1 MSEEQS
7 GTAGAARILLV
18 LPAQSYRVEAFVRAA
33 ERMRVDLS
41 LATDL
46 PAAFARQGRPTIA
59 VDLGKPEEAARAI
72 VEAARATPFA
82 AVLGTNEASAL
93 VAALASQALGLPAS
107 SPEGALAARDKRRM
121 RALFAA
127 HGVPSPSFRTLPR
140 GEDPGPLLEGLRFPC
155 VVKPPMLTGSQGVI
169 RADTPEELT
178 GALARVRRI
187 LERHPAQASGD
198 PSFHDVIV
206 EDYLPGREVAVE
218 ALMTDGQLTPLA
230 IFDKPDDLS
239 GPFFEETLYVTPSRL
254 DAAEQADIL
263 DVASRAAR
271 AMGLTHGPIHAE
283 LRTHRGRAAM
293 VELAGR
299 SIGGLCSR
307 VFQLAAGPLED
318 LLLAHA
324 LGLPVAP
331 RAQGLAAAA
340 GVMMMPIPRSGV
352 LREVSGLEEAR
363 ALPGV
368 DSVTVSLQ
376 PGEAIR
382 ALPEGASY
390 LGFIFAHGDSPA
402 EVERALRRAF
412 AALRFTWAP
421 LLETLG

>member
-1 MSEEQS
+1 MDRGER
-7 GTAGAARILLV
+7 GAETGRRILLV
-18 LPAQSYRVEAFVRAA
+18 LPAQSYRVEAFMRAA
-33 ERMRVDLS
+33 ERMEVDLW

-46 PAAFARQGRPTIA
+46 PAAFARTGRPVIA
-59 VDLGKPEEAARAI
+59 VDLGKPEEAASVIAAAGRA
-72 VEAARATPFA
+72 APFA
-82 AVLGTNEASAL
+82 AVLGTNEGSAL
-93 VAALASQALGLPAS
+93 VAALASAALGLAAS

-140 GEDPGPLLEGLRFPC
+140 DVDPGLLLEGLRFPC

-169 RADTPEELT
+169 RADTPEELDR
-178 GALARVRRI
+178 ALARVRRI
-187 LERHPAQASGD
+187 LDHHPSPSSSD

-230 IFDKPDDLS
+230 IFDKPDDLR
-239 GPFFEETLYVTPSRL
+239 GPFFEETIYVTPSRL
-254 DAAEQADIL
+254 DAEAQADLL
-263 DVASRAAR
+263 DVAARAAR

-283 LRTHRGRAAM
+283 LRTHAGRAAM

-324 LGLPVAP
+324 LGLPIAA
-331 RAQGLAAAA
+331 RREGLAAAA

-352 LREVSGLEEAR
+352 LREVRGLDEAR
-363 ALPGV
+363 AVPGV

-390 LGFIFAHGDSPA
+390 LGFLFAHGDTPA
-402 EVERALRRAF
+402 EVERSLRLAF
-412 AALRFTWAP
+412 AALRFTWGP
-421 LLETLG
+421 LLT